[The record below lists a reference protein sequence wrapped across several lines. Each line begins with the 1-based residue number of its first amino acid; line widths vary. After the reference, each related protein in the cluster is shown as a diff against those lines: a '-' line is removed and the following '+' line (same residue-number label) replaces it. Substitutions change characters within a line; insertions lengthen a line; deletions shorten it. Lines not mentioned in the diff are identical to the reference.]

1 MFFDFLLY
9 ILMKQFVVSGN
20 FRMVKEMCTELVVPD
35 LTNFTLK
42 PYIGPG
48 AKRHIK
54 DETVAVTVSA

>member
-1 MFFDFLLY
+1 
-9 ILMKQFVVSGN
+9 
-20 FRMVKEMCTELVVPD
+20 MVKEMCTELVVPD